1 MRGIEGLPF
10 RYVVLALVAV
20 LVVGFVIQ
28 FTNTTTK
35 GLSDISGK
43 LIDQVEAAEESKTDV
58 VGPTIGSLTTSPF
71 SWETCFEVK
80 VKDPSGVS
88 FVSVKFDNKEAI
100 LDYEGTRNGW
110 ELWGKCIQ
118 NYDHGE
124 KTVSVLAIDNS
135 ANKNYNTRIFS
146 VEV

>member
-1 MRGIEGLPF
+1 MRAIEGLPF

-20 LVVGFVIQ
+20 LVIGFVIQ

-35 GLSDISGK
+35 GLNDISGK
-43 LIDQVEAAEESKTDV
+43 LIEQVETAEESKADV

-71 SWETCFEVK
+71 SWQTCFEVK

-88 FVSVKFDNKEAI
+88 FVSVKFDNTEVI
-100 LDYEGTRNGW
+100 LNYEGTKDGW

-118 NYDHGE
+118 NYDHGT

-146 VEV
+146 VDV